1 MRIHYTDSVYINSF
15 QGRNIMDISKLTQKA
30 QEALQAAQVLAV
42 RHSHQQVD
50 GEHMLSALI
59 AQEGGLVPRLVE
71 RMGASLPTIVARL
84 EQ

>member
-1 MRIHYTDSVYINSF
+1 
-15 QGRNIMDISKLTQKA
+15 MDISKLTQKA

-59 AQEGGLVPRLVE
+59 AQESGLVPRLLE
-71 RMGASLPTIVARL
+71 RMGASLPTMVARL
-84 EQ
+84 EQLVGVSLGHLRGEVVR